1 MASIPERRGPSR
13 RSRAE
18 GTHELAALSV
28 IVVWVLGVGLVAA
41 SPTITTTSTDRCSFC
56 SGEGLES
63 LSSIP
68 AFSGNRPVLHPLLE
82 MKDVQDKSF

>member
-1 MASIPERRGPSR
+1 VDRFRLVEDLQVCPVKGRTAQMASIPERRGPSR

-41 SPTITTTSTDRCSFC
+41 SPTITTTAQIDA
-56 SGEGLES
+56 
-63 LSSIP
+63 
-68 AFSGNRPVLHPLLE
+68 AFAAVRV
-82 MKDVQDKSF
+82 